1 VTVYP
6 PHRESKSALLPGL
19 GEQLRGLFSR
29 GLQDPARAASAV
41 AEVGT
46 ADDTALNTLTKSL
59 LAWETML
66 GRAEGGAPAPVFR
79 LDPTYES
86 ALVRFG
92 VLSLILAKVST
103 PLAAGS
109 LVLYLFLTAV
119 ILATAIAHRRRQ
131 YGLLLMSGIKPSD
144 VGYIVGLQIVLS
156 CIVGGLAGYSVFQAT
171 AFVVNMLLAESA
183 IVANA
188 RMIIGL
194 DVPSFL
200 PSIDWLTVVALWL
213 GMTFLAVLVG
223 KLVLRLQ
230 GITSAQAPIDLVK
243 S

>member
-1 VTVYP
+1 
-6 PHRESKSALLPGL
+6 
-19 GEQLRGLFSR
+19 
-29 GLQDPARAASAV
+29 
-41 AEVGT
+41 
-46 ADDTALNTLTKSL
+46 
-59 LAWETML
+59 
-66 GRAEGGAPAPVFR
+66 
-79 LDPTYES
+79 
-86 ALVRFG
+86 
-92 VLSLILAKVST
+92 
-103 PLAAGS
+103 
-109 LVLYLFLTAV
+109 
-119 ILATAIAHRRRQ
+119 
-131 YGLLLMSGIKPSD
+131 
-144 VGYIVGLQIVLS
+144 
-156 CIVGGLAGYSVFQAT
+156 VFQAT